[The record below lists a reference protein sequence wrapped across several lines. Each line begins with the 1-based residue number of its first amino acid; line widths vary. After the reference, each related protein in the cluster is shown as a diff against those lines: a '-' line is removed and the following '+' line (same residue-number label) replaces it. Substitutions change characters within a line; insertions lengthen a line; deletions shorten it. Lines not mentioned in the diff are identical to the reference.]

1 LLVTKKD
8 ELRKYEESLH
18 HRAQELNE
26 REEQIVAHEATL
38 AEREEACRVKEEA
51 AGETQKRLNHAAETL
66 RAQWEK
72 LREDKAGMG
81 IGQEPLGELLQSHQA
96 GRVADLSAI
105 RRPSMPPVRPTLEER
120 A

>member
-1 LLVTKKD
+1 MLVTKKD

-18 HRAQELNE
+18 HRAQQLNE
-26 REEQIVAHEATL
+26 REEQIIAQEATL

-51 AGETQKRLNHAAETL
+51 AGETQKRLNHAADTL

-72 LREDKAGMG
+72 LREEKAGMG
-81 IGQEPLGELLQSHQA
+81 LGQEPLGELLQPHEA
-96 GRVADLSAI
+96 DRVANLSAI
-105 RRPSMPPVRPTLEER
+105 RRPSMPPARPPLEER